1 MTLTSTT
8 REKSSATTLS
18 FPDTCWISDPLVEVR
33 EERLLFQSKNELSIK
48 SVYIAVF
55 RRDLVTCL
63 DLVQGPMRKFVD
75 EWNFEE
81 AENAHFA
88 DFTDLL

>member
-75 EWNFEE
+75 ECVD
-81 AENAHFA
+81 ENAHFV